1 MGVDNCKK
9 TRGWMMKKMIE
20 VSITHSPTN
29 PFLLP
34 LPSKIQSA
42 LLFPL
47 PPLPSHCVLFS
58 IPALE
63 TPKKIPSF
71 PLLCA
76 QIGEIEPRL
85 FKIVGCFFSVF
96 PQNLLLFFFCFWL
109 LLLRPGSQAEATSD
123 VALARV
129 CRYLGAVK
137 RRY

>member
-58 IPALE
+58 ISALE

-85 FKIVGCFFSVF
+85 FKIVGCLCFFSVF
-96 PQNLLLFFFCFWL
+96 PQNLLLFFLFFVTPFTTGK
-109 LLLRPGSQAEATSD
+109 RAEATSD

-129 CRYLGAVK
+129 CRYLVGWCW
-137 RRY
+137 